1 MSIWN
6 FIKRAVE
13 TPEVETGFVEG
24 WSIPASQGDY
34 SPPCVWVK
42 KRRAR
47 KADIDALLRHRI
59 GQIRGVDYRSLVGKG
74 SASYKTYKDAL

>member
-1 MSIWN
+1 MGL
-6 FIKRAVE
+6 A
-13 TPEVETGFVEG
+13 TGGMFVKG

-34 SPPCVWVK
+34 SPPCVWVE

-47 KADIDALLRHRI
+47 KSDIDALMKHPI

-74 SASYKTYKDAL
+74 SASYKTYRDALPEKEVYKP